1 MLSIRPGAELPGST
15 VDVGLGFKN
24 KIVERVNS
32 MVEQMIGNSQQ
43 VPQGARTGDS
53 SEDDARNSACVK

>member
-32 MVEQMIGNSQQ
+32 MVEQMIGNSQ
-43 VPQGARTGDS
+43 
-53 SEDDARNSACVK
+53 